1 MEKHLESL
9 PLEGKVPAKRGNEV
23 ESGDIISVGMGEASS
38 VHLISRRCRSLS
50 ETRHRRQLSLKG
62 KPLETQASA
71 MSLTSWH
78 NKKKNRIGKQK
89 KPGASDD
96 VPGLVWLKE
105 RAVTGV
111 GTQSF
116 PID

>member
-50 ETRHRRQLSLKG
+50 ETRHRRQLPLKG
-62 KPLETQASA
+62 KPMHDRDIAQQGML
-71 MSLTSWH
+71 M
-78 NKKKNRIGKQK
+78 IGWKCRGRREA
-89 KPGASDD
+89 P
-96 VPGLVWLKE
+96 
-105 RAVTGV
+105 
-111 GTQSF
+111 
-116 PID
+116 